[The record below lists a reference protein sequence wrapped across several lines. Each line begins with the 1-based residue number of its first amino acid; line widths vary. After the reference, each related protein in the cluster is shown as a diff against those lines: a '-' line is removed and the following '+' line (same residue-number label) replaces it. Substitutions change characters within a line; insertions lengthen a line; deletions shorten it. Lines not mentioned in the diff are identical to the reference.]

1 MGGGGGV
8 QLYYNNVCLFVILL
22 IQLRGKAKQK
32 EIFFAC
38 CTPKV
43 GHKKI

>member
-8 QLYYNNVCLFVILL
+8 QLYYNNVFFFFILL

-43 GHKKI
+43 GHKKT